1 MRSFVLATANPH
13 KTEEMAAVLSALG
26 IDVIARPAHV
36 DEVDETENT
45 LEGNALL
52 KARAL
57 ATVTRHVAVADDT
70 GLFVDALGG
79 RPGVFSARYAGE
91 SATYAQN
98 VDRLLAE
105 MATHQ
110 DRRAHFRT
118 VIALVSP
125 EGDELVVEGV
135 LYGEITR
142 EPRGA
147 NGFGY
152 DPVFAPDDA
161 SGRTLAE
168 LSASEK
174 NDLSHRAR
182 ALRTLAETL
191 AEEPRR
197 FQ

>member
-1 MRSFVLATANPH
+1 MRAFVLATANPH

-26 IDVIARPAHV
+26 IDVIARPGHV
-36 DEVDETENT
+36 GEVDETEDT

-52 KARAL
+52 KAHAL
-57 ATVTRHVAVADDT
+57 AHATGQVAIADDT
-70 GLFVDALGG
+70 GLFVDALDG

-98 VDRLLAE
+98 VDKLLAE
-105 MATHQ
+105 MAMVE
-110 DRRAHFRT
+110 DRRAQFRT

-135 LYGEITR
+135 LDGAITR
-142 EPRGA
+142 EPRGE

-161 SGRTLAE
+161 PGRTLAE

-174 NDLSHRAR
+174 NSLSHRAR
-182 ALRTLAETL
+182 ALRVLAEKL
-191 AEEPRR
+191 SAEPRR
-197 FQ
+197 F

>member
-13 KTEEMAAVLSALG
+13 KTEEMSAVLSALG
-26 IDVIARPAHV
+26 IDVAPRPSHV
-36 DEVDETENT
+36 GEVDETEDT

-57 ATVTRHVAVADDT
+57 AAATRHVAVADDT
-70 GLFVDALGG
+70 GLFVDVLDG

-98 VDRLLAE
+98 VEKLLAE
-105 MATHQ
+105 MATHL

-118 VIALVSP
+118 VIALASP
-125 EGDELVVEGV
+125 EGDELVVEGI
-135 LYGEITR
+135 LDGEITR
-142 EPRGA
+142 EPRGT

-152 DPVFAPDDA
+152 DPVFAPNDA
-161 SGRTLAE
+161 LGRTLAE

-182 ALRTLAETL
+182 ALRKLAEML

-197 FQ
+197 F

>member
-1 MRSFVLATANPH
+1 MRAFVLATANPH
-13 KTEEMAAVLSALG
+13 KTEEMAAVLSVLG
-26 IDVIARPAHV
+26 IDVIARPGHV
-36 DEVDETENT
+36 GEVEETEDT

-57 ATVTRHVAVADDT
+57 ATATAQSAVADDT
-70 GLFVDALGG
+70 GLFVDALDG

-98 VDRLLAE
+98 VEKLLDE
-105 MATHQ
+105 MAALEN
-110 DRRAHFRT
+110 RRAHFRT

-135 LYGEITR
+135 LDGTITR
-142 EPRGA
+142 EPRGE

-152 DPVFAPDDA
+152 DPVFAPDETP
-161 SGRTLAE
+161 GRTLAE
-168 LSASEK
+168 ISASEK
-174 NDLSHRAR
+174 NGLSHRAR
-182 ALRTLAETL
+182 ALRALAEKL

-197 FQ
+197 F